1 MIRTLLERFSRK
13 MVFRRRMPARL
24 GGDSVWVSPDSALR
38 FWRRD
43 LDLTSKMLFDFA
55 EEFIKP
61 GHVVWDVGAN
71 VGMFTFAG
79 SFRAGSSGHVVA
91 VEADL
96 FLADLLR
103 RSASIA
109 SPGRSKVVVLP
120 VAISDSLGI
129 AEFHIAKRG
138 RSTNFLA
145 SASGST
151 QTGGVR
157 ETVSVMTVTLD
168 WLMERLPPPNVL
180 KIDVEGAENLV
191 LAGANT
197 LLSKVR
203 PVILCEIIDELA
215 DTCTSLL
222 KSHGYK
228 LYDYENRSRGRLE
241 RAAYNTLAVFEG

>member
-24 GGDSVWVSPDSALR
+24 GGDPVLVSPDSALS
-38 FWRRD
+38 FWRRN
-43 LDLTSKMLFDFA
+43 LELNARMLFDFA

-71 VGMFTFAG
+71 VGMFTFAS
-79 SFRAGSSGHVVA
+79 SFRAGASGRVVA
-91 VEADL
+91 IEADL

-103 RSASIA
+103 QSASLA
-109 SPGRSKVVVLP
+109 SPGRAKVVVLP
-120 VAISDSLGI
+120 VAVSDSLGI

-138 RSTNFLA
+138 RSANYLA
-145 SASGST
+145 LSLGSS

-168 WLMERLPPPNVL
+168 WLMERLPLPNIL
-180 KIDVEGAENLV
+180 KIDVEGAEALV
-191 LAGANT
+191 LTGANT
-197 LLSKVR
+197 LISKAR
-203 PVILCEIIDELA
+203 PVILCEIRESLA
-215 DTCTSLL
+215 DTCSSFF

-228 LYDYENRSRGRLE
+228 LYDFENRSHGPLE
-241 RAAYNTLAVFEG
+241 RAAFNTLAVTAG